1 MQSFPDERPGHLGP
15 WARALEFLR
24 RMVEKADDDDVF
36 FMAGAI
42 AFNVL
47 IALFPL
53 LILGVGL
60 TGILLSS
67 RFTDPTGAVV
77 AVVAEALPDAGVDLS
92 GFVRELTDGL
102 VEQRTGFTVVGLV
115 FFVLLATRLAGTVR
129 TALREIFDVGRRR
142 GVVEAKLFD
151 IAVVLIGV
159 VLLTLNLGVTVALSA
174 AMNSVVDLLALQG
187 WTLSVAQRA
196 FGMSVAFGSI
206 WVLFLVIYR
215 YMPAR
220 RPSWRAAVIAATF
233 TALGHELLKTGFS
246 WYATEVAD
254 YGSAFGNL
262 ATVAVLVFWIYYGSL
277 VFILGGEFAQ
287 VSTMRKASRVG
298 VVSFQEER

>member
-1 MQSFPDERPGHLGP
+1 
-15 WARALEFLR
+15 
-24 RMVEKADDDDVF
+24 MVEKADDDDVF

-47 IALFPL
+47 VALFPL
-53 LILGVGL
+53 LIMGVGL

-67 RFTDPTGAVV
+67 RFSDPTGAVMAGV
-77 AVVAEALPDAGVDLS
+77 SEILPDAGVDLS
-92 GFVRELTDGL
+92 GFVRGLTDGL
-102 VEQRTGFTVVGLV
+102 VEQRTGFTVVGLI

-142 GVVEAKLFD
+142 GIVAAKLFD
-151 IAVVLIGV
+151 VVVVLVGV

-174 AMNSVVDLLALQG
+174 AMAFVVDLLALQG
-187 WTLSVAQRA
+187 WSLTVAQRV
-196 FGMSVAFGSI
+196 FGMSLAFGSV
-206 WVLFLVIYR
+206 WVLFLITYR

-220 RPSWRAAVIAATF
+220 RVPWRTAVIAATF
-233 TALGHELLKTGFS
+233 TAVGHELLKTAFS
-246 WYATEVAD
+246 WYATDVAD

-262 ATVAVLVFWIYYGSL
+262 ATVAVLFFWIYYGSL

-298 VVSFQEER
+298 VVSFQEQR

>member
-1 MQSFPDERPGHLGP
+1 
-15 WARALEFLR
+15 
-24 RMVEKADDDDVF
+24 MVEKADDDDVF

-53 LILGVGL
+53 LLMGIGL

-67 RFTDPTGAVV
+67 RFADPTGAVV
-77 AVVAEALPDAGVDLS
+77 AGVSEILPDAGVNLS

-142 GVVEAKLFD
+142 GIVAAKLFD

-174 AMNSVVDLLALQG
+174 AMEFVVDLLALQG
-187 WTLSVAQRA
+187 WTLTVAQRA
-196 FGMSVAFGSI
+196 FGMSLAFGSVWI
-206 WVLFLVIYR
+206 LFLITYR

-220 RPSWRAAVIAATF
+220 RVPWRTSIIAATF
-233 TALGHELLKTGFS
+233 TAVGHELLKTAFS
-246 WYATEVAD
+246 WYATDVAD

-262 ATVAVLVFWIYYGSL
+262 ATVAVLFFWIYYGSL

-298 VVSFQEER
+298 VVSFEEQR

>member
-1 MQSFPDERPGHLGP
+1 M
-15 WARALEFLR
+15 
-24 RMVEKADDDDVF
+24 MEKADDDDVF

-53 LILGVGL
+53 LIMGVGL

-67 RFTDPTGAVV
+67 RFADPTGAVM
-77 AVVAEALPDAGVDLS
+77 AVVSEVLPDAGVNLS

-129 TALREIFDVGRRR
+129 TALREIFDVGKRR
-142 GVVEAKLFD
+142 GIVAAKLFD

-174 AMNSVVDLLALQG
+174 TMDFVVDLLALQG
-187 WTLSVAQRA
+187 WTLTVAQRA
-196 FGMSVAFGSI
+196 FGMSLAFGSV
-206 WVLFLVIYR
+206 WVLFLITYR

-220 RPSWRAAVIAATF
+220 RVRWRTAVIAATF
-233 TALGHELLKTGFS
+233 TAVGHELLKAAFS
-246 WYATEVAD
+246 WYATDVAD
-254 YGSAFGNL
+254 YGSAFGNM
-262 ATVAVLVFWIYYGSL
+262 ATVAVLFFWIYYGSL

-298 VVSFQEER
+298 VVSFEEQR

>member
-1 MQSFPDERPGHLGP
+1 
-15 WARALEFLR
+15 
-24 RMVEKADDDDVF
+24 MVEKADDDDVF

-53 LILGVGL
+53 LIMGVGL

-67 RFTDPTGAVV
+67 RFSDPTGAVMAGV
-77 AVVAEALPDAGVDLS
+77 SEILPDAGVDLS
-92 GFVRELTDGL
+92 GFVRGLTDGL
-102 VEQRTGFTVVGLV
+102 VEQRTGFTVVGLI

-142 GVVEAKLFD
+142 GIVAAKLFD
-151 IAVVLIGV
+151 VVVVLVGV

-174 AMNSVVDLLALQG
+174 AMAFVVDLLALQG
-187 WTLSVAQRA
+187 WSLTVAQRV
-196 FGMSVAFGSI
+196 FGMSLAFGSV
-206 WVLFLVIYR
+206 WVLFLITYR

-220 RPSWRAAVIAATF
+220 RVPWRTAVIAATF
-233 TALGHELLKTGFS
+233 TAVGHELLKTAFS
-246 WYATEVAD
+246 WYATDVAD

-262 ATVAVLVFWIYYGSL
+262 ATVAVLFFWIYYGSL

-298 VVSFQEER
+298 VVSFQEQR

>member
-1 MQSFPDERPGHLGP
+1 
-15 WARALEFLR
+15 
-24 RMVEKADDDDVF
+24 MVEKADDDDVF

-53 LILGVGL
+53 LLMGIGL

-67 RFTDPTGAVV
+67 RFADPTGAVV
-77 AVVAEALPDAGVDLS
+77 AGVSEILPDAGVDLS

-102 VEQRTGFTVVGLV
+102 VQQRTGFTVVGLV

-129 TALREIFDVGRRR
+129 TALREVFDVGRRR
-142 GVVEAKLFD
+142 GILAAKLFD

-174 AMNSVVDLLALQG
+174 AMDFVVDMLALQG
-187 WTLSVAQRA
+187 WTLTVAQRA
-196 FGMSVAFGSI
+196 FGMSLAFGSV
-206 WVLFLVIYR
+206 WVLFLIVYR

-220 RPSWRAAVIAATF
+220 RVPWRTAIIAATF
-233 TALGHELLKTGFS
+233 TAVGHELLKTAFS
-246 WYATEVAD
+246 WYATDVAD

-262 ATVAVLVFWIYYGSL
+262 ATVAVLFFWIYYGSL

-298 VVSFQEER
+298 VVSFEEQR